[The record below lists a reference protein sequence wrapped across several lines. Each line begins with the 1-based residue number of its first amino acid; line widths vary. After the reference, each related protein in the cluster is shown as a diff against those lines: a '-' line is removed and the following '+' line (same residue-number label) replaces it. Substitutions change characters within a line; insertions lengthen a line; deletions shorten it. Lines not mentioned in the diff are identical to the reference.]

1 VSAPG
6 GTQDPR
12 KGTMGGDLVMNDA
25 FLAQVEN
32 DLGQMKD
39 RLYDPLN
46 AIKKADPSAVG
57 EPELVEKVAHFKDRW
72 DYSIDQMCEATGNA
86 QEQLRII
93 REGFAKVDADLA
105 KALGGE

>member
-1 VSAPG
+1 
-6 GTQDPR
+6 
-12 KGTMGGDLVMNDA
+12 MGGDLVMNDA